1 MRRSKACA
9 VVVLVACAGATTRGP
24 ELTAPDTTSA
34 ALARIARQCALV
46 ASCADEHDS
55 SVFRTPQSCVDWYA
69 VNARDEA
76 PLADCLMNVKS
87 CADMTTC
94 THARA
99 DAAAESFCKSHPGVQ
114 TTCDGNALFTCEGE
128 GGEESTALDCR
139 TLDGTCG
146 EHNTG
151 GLVVRGCVSPRLCP
165 PGSPEHRCDNE
176 ARSRADTPKGTPVL
190 EAVIDCE
197 DGVAEKNACP
207 KGSRCVPGTDA
218 YGAPTAHCRSA
229 SGRECSV
236 GGGAFCEGDV
246 AYVCVQNGRFAG
258 LHTADCGA
266 LGLGCVVRS
275 GHVSCVR
282 RGPAACSTEPATCA
296 AGELRFCAAG
306 EPFHVPCRELGFS
319 GCDPAGGGGEAL
331 CTSHVR

>member
-1 MRRSKACA
+1 MRLARGCA
-9 VVVLVACAGATTRGP
+9 VVVVVMLVACAGATFHGP
-24 ELTAPDTTSA
+24 EAATADPAGSV
-34 ALARIARQCALV
+34 LARIAKQCALV

-55 SVFRTPQSCVDWYA
+55 SVFRTPEACVDWYA

-76 PLADCLMNVKS
+76 PLADCVMSAKS

-99 DAAAESFCKSHPGVQ
+99 DALAETFCKAHPGVL
-114 TTCDGNALFTCEGE
+114 TTCDNDSLFTCEGE
-128 GGEESTALDCR
+128 GSDESTVLDCR

-146 EHNTG
+146 ERQTG
-151 GLVVRGCVSPRLCP
+151 GLVIRGCISPRLCP
-165 PGSPEHRCDNE
+165 AGAPEHRCEE
-176 ARSRADTPKGTPVL
+176 AAT
-190 EAVIDCE
+190 VIDCE
-197 DGVAEKNACP
+197 DGVAERNACP
-207 KGSRCVPGTDA
+207 KGSRCVSGTDA
-218 YGAPTAHCRSA
+218 YGAPTARCRLA
-229 SGRECSV
+229 SGRECTI

-258 LHTADCGA
+258 LHMADCGA
-266 LGLGCVVRS
+266 LGLGCAVRS

-282 RGPAACSTEPATCA
+282 RGPPACSPEPATCA
-296 AGELRFCAAG
+296 PKSDELRFCAAG
-306 EPFHVPCRELGFS
+306 EPFHVSCTALGFA